1 MKSKYLAALLTMA
14 AGLTI
19 STEAVATVVVE
30 WQQGDNAANIQQAID
45 SGDSEII
52 IPDVDKTWVV
62 GQPIVAD
69 QPHQKIIFKPGVV
82 VKAKEGAF
90 KGKTDSLLNVQA
102 DNVTLSGYGATLK
115 MQKDDYDNPNLYK
128 PSQFRHNIKIRG
140 ARNFVVEGLVLRD
153 SGGDGILITHG
164 LHEKNSVPERK
175 FSSGIVRDVIANNNY
190 RQGISV
196 VSAKDLL
203 VENSTFKNTSGV
215 KPSAGVDIEP
225 DHDWQKLVN
234 IQFKN
239 NKFINNNRHGIQIA
253 LGKYHGSN
261 VSNVSINFDGCKS
274 IDNQEYG
281 IKIQGNNPGVNA
293 GKGVKGKITFKDCVV
308 RNSGEHGIWMR
319 NDQLDPS
326 QTYKVTFE
334 NTKVIDAA
342 QKAGEFYPVLLW
354 NTVQP
359 GGIHNID
366 FGNDFLIV
374 DNKKRPALHTN
385 FLAKK
390 HGLSNISGVIKVN
403 NSLQQPTD
411 LGENLTNV
419 TLQIK

>member
-1 MKSKYLAALLTMA
+1 MKLRCLTALLTMA

-19 STEAVATVVVE
+19 STEAMATVVVE
-30 WQQGDNAANIQQAID
+30 WQNGDNAANIQEAID

-69 QPHQKIIFKPGVV
+69 RPNQKIIFEPGVV
-82 VKAKEGAF
+82 VKAKKGAF
-90 KGKTDSLLNVQA
+90 KGNTDSLFSVQA
-102 DNVTLSGYGATLK
+102 DKVTLSGYGATFK
-115 MQKDDYDNPNLYK
+115 MQKDDYDNPNLYE

-140 ARNFVVEGLVLRD
+140 ARDFVVEGLILKD

-164 LHEKNSVPERK
+164 PSEKNSIPERK

-196 VSAKDLL
+196 VSAKNLL
-203 VENSTFKNTSGV
+203 VENSIFKNTSGV

-239 NKFINNNRHGIQIA
+239 NEFINNNRHGIQIA

-261 VSNVSINFDGCKS
+261 VSNVSIEFDGCKS
-274 IDNQEYG
+274 INNQEYG
-281 IKIQGNNPGVNA
+281 IKIMGNNAGVDV
-293 GKGVKGKITFKDCVV
+293 GEGVKGKIAFKDCLVK
-308 RNSGEHGIWMR
+308 NSGEHGIWMR

-334 NTKVIDAA
+334 NTKVVDAA
-342 QKAGEFYPVLLW
+342 QKAGEFYPVVLW

-366 FGNDFLIV
+366 FGNDFVIV
-374 DNKKRPALHTN
+374 DDKKRPGLYAN
-385 FLAKK
+385 SLAKK
-390 HGLSNISGVIKVN
+390 HGMSNISGVIDVN
-403 NSLQQPTD
+403 NPQQQPTD

-419 TLQIK
+419 TLQVK